1 MSRATVASV
10 MNREIIEA
18 TYHQWRLDPSSVDP
32 SWSYFFEGF
41 EAGLAAMGDSA
52 SQPVAALVSKPSQPA
67 SEDGRDARDHLGIS
81 RLIHRYRDLGHLVA
95 DLNPLQPAP
104 DKDSPLLA
112 VEQFNLSNE
121 DLDRQFD
128 CSEFY
133 GMERA
138 SLRELLDVLRETYC
152 RTIGVEFTHLQDP
165 EMRRWLAQRMEVGR
179 NRGEFT
185 KERRILVLSQLLAA
199 ERFEDFLHRK
209 FIGQKRFSLEGG
221 EALVPLLDSFI
232 AACPG
237 MGVGEV
243 VLGMAHRGRLN
254 VLVNTLG
261 KPFEEVFAEFE
272 ENYDPSTMGGDG
284 DVKYHLG
291 YSNDRVYK
299 NGKVHLTLTPNPS
312 HLEAVNPVVEGRVR
326 AKQMRITDRERKKV
340 LPLLIHGDAA
350 FAGQG
355 IVAETL
361 NLSGLPGYTTGGTV
375 HLVINNQIG
384 FTTVPADAR
393 STFHCT
399 DMAKIIQAPIFHVN
413 GDDPEACA
421 YLAELALEFRQTF
434 RRDVVIDIVC
444 YRKYGHNE
452 GDEPAFTQPVMY
464 GKIRSRL
471 TPPKLYAS
479 RLESSGVIDSELL
492 GKLSE
497 EVEAKLQAALD
508 KERGGV
514 MHYKGMPGFEGTWK
528 GMTNRFSYEPA
539 LTSLSLEALEK
550 VAVGVS
556 RFPETFQPNPKV
568 RDLLAGRTKAIL
580 EDKPFD
586 WGAGEMYAFGSL
598 VLEGTRIR
606 ISGQDCRRGTFSHRH
621 AVLYDLR
628 DGHSFCPLEH
638 LSSDQERFK
647 VYDSLLSEAAVLGF
661 EFGYSMDAPDSLVI
675 WEAQFGDFV
684 NGAQSIIDQF
694 IVASESKWKRD
705 SGLVMLLPHGYEGQG
720 PEHSSA
726 RLERFLQLC
735 AEDNIQVAYP
745 TSPAQYFHL
754 LRRQVKRNFRKPIVV
769 MSPKSLLR
777 HKLCT
782 SSRADLLNGGFRE
795 VLDDPKQ
802 VDPSRVRRLLIC
814 SGKVFYDLHEERER
828 RNLDDVAILRVEQ
841 IYPLHEELLA
851 SLLGKYRHAATV
863 AWVQEESQNMGAWS
877 FIEPRLRTM
886 GVSIQYVGRDA
897 SASPAT
903 GVKKVH
909 EKEQKELVEQA
920 LTGSLTHLVRA
931 NFPKAKSGDTGGTQR
946 ELAGAKAH

>member
-1 MSRATVASV
+1 MSRATVASP
-10 MNREIIEA
+10 MNREIIES
-18 TYHQWRLDPSSVDP
+18 TYQQWRLDPSSVDP
-32 SWSYFFEGF
+32 SWSFFFEGF
-41 EAGLAAMGDSA
+41 EAGLAAS
-52 SQPVAALVSKPSQPA
+52 VAPGQEGNGHAIPPSQ
-67 SEDGRDARDHLGIS
+67 SQNGESKDARDHLGLS

-95 DLNPLQPAP
+95 DLNPLYPAP
-104 DKDSPLLA
+104 DKNNPLLA
-112 VEQFNLSNE
+112 IEQFNLSSE
-121 DLDRQFD
+121 DLGRHFD
-128 CSEFY
+128 CSGFF
-133 GMERA
+133 GLGRA
-138 SLRELLDVLRETYC
+138 TLAELLAALQETYC
-152 RTIGVEFTHLQDP
+152 STIGVEFTHLQDP
-165 EMRRWLAQRMEVGR
+165 EMRRWLAQRMEVRR
-179 NRGEFT
+179 NKGDFNRDR
-185 KERRILVLSQLLAA
+185 KVLVLTQLLAA

-221 EALVPLLDSFI
+221 EALIPLLDSFI
-232 AACPG
+232 ASCPA

-254 VLVNTLG
+254 VLVNTMG

-272 ENYDPSTMGGDG
+272 ENYDPSTIGGDG

-291 YSNDRVYK
+291 YSNDRAY
-299 NGKVHLTLTPNPS
+299 GASKVHLTLTPNPS

-326 AKQMRITDRERKKV
+326 AKQMRITDRDRKKV

-384 FTTVPADAR
+384 FTTIPADAR

-434 RRDVVIDIVC
+434 KRDVVIDIVC

-464 GKIRSRL
+464 GKIRNRP

-479 RLESSGVIDSELL
+479 RLESAGVIDGLLL
-492 GKLSE
+492 GQMSE
-497 EVEAKLQAALD
+497 EVEARMQAALD
-508 KERGGV
+508 RERGGAT
-514 MHYKGMPGFEGTWK
+514 HYKGMPTFEGTWK
-528 GMTNRFSYEPA
+528 GMTNRFSHDAAPTN
-539 LTSLSLEALEK
+539 LPLDLLGK

-556 RFPETFQPNPKV
+556 RFPETFQPNSKV
-568 RDLLAGRTKAIL
+568 RELLANRTRAIL

-586 WGAGEMYAFGSL
+586 WGAAEMYAFGSL

-621 AVLYDLR
+621 AVIYDAR

-661 EFGYSMDAPDSLVI
+661 EFGYSLDAPDSLVI
-675 WEAQFGDFV
+675 WEAQFGDFA

-694 IVASESKWKRD
+694 VVASESKWKRD

-726 RLERFLQLC
+726 RMERFLQLC
-735 AEDNIQVAYP
+735 AEDNIQVLYP
-745 TSPAQYFHL
+745 TTPAQIFHL
-754 LRRQVKRNFRKPIVV
+754 LRRQVKRNFRKPAVV

-777 HKLCT
+777 HRLVTSTRSELT
-782 SSRADLLNGGFRE
+782 SSGFQE
-795 VLDDPKQ
+795 ILDDPRK
-802 VDPSRVRRLLIC
+802 VNPDGVRRLLLC

-828 RNLDDVAILRVEQ
+828 RKLEDVAIVRVEQ
-841 IYPLHEELLA
+841 IYPLHEARLA
-851 SLLGKYRHAATV
+851 EVLAKYSRAATV

-877 FIEPRLRTM
+877 FIEPRLRAM
-886 GVSIQYVGRDA
+886 GVHIQYVGRDA

-909 EKEQKELVEQA
+909 EKEQKELVDQA
-920 LTGSLTHLVRA
+920 LTGSISHLVRA
-931 NFPKAKSGDTGGTQR
+931 N
-946 ELAGAKAH
+946 GAKFKQGGPAGPLEMAGSRVN

>member
-1 MSRATVASV
+1 MSRATVASP
-10 MNREIIEA
+10 MNREIIES
-18 TYHQWRLDPSSVDP
+18 TYQQWRLDPSSVDP
-32 SWSYFFEGF
+32 SWSFFFEGF
-41 EAGLAAMGDSA
+41 EAGLAAS
-52 SQPVAALVSKPSQPA
+52 VAPGQEGNGHAIPPSQ
-67 SEDGRDARDHLGIS
+67 SQNGESKDARDHLGIS

-95 DLNPLQPAP
+95 DLNPLYPAP
-104 DKDSPLLA
+104 DKNNPLLA
-112 VEQFNLSNE
+112 IEQFNLSSE
-121 DLDRQFD
+121 DLGRHFD
-128 CSEFY
+128 CSGFF
-133 GMERA
+133 GLGRA
-138 SLRELLDVLRETYC
+138 TLAELLAALQETYC
-152 RTIGVEFTHLQDP
+152 STIGVEFTHLQDP
-165 EMRRWLAQRMEVGR
+165 EMRRWLAQRMEVRR
-179 NRGEFT
+179 NKGDFNRDR
-185 KERRILVLSQLLAA
+185 KVLVLTQLLAA

-221 EALVPLLDSFI
+221 EALIPLLDSFI
-232 AACPG
+232 ASCPA

-254 VLVNTLG
+254 VLVNTMG

-272 ENYDPSTMGGDG
+272 ENYDPSTIGGDG

-291 YSNDRVYK
+291 YSNDRAY
-299 NGKVHLTLTPNPS
+299 GASKVHLTLTPNPS

-326 AKQMRITDRERKKV
+326 AKQMRITDRDRKKV

-384 FTTVPADAR
+384 FTTIPADAR

-434 RRDVVIDIVC
+434 KRDVVIDIVC

-464 GKIRSRL
+464 GKIRNRP

-479 RLESSGVIDSELL
+479 RLESAGVIDGLLL
-492 GKLSE
+492 GQLSE
-497 EVEAKLQAALD
+497 EVEARMQAALD
-508 KERGGV
+508 RERGGAT
-514 MHYKGMPGFEGTWK
+514 HYKGMPTFEGTWK
-528 GMTNRFSYEPA
+528 GMTNRFSHDPA
-539 LTSLSLEALEK
+539 PTNLPLDLLEK

-556 RFPETFQPNPKV
+556 RFPETFQPNSKV
-568 RDLLAGRTKAIL
+568 RELLANRTRAIL

-586 WGAGEMYAFGSL
+586 WGAAEMYAFGSL

-621 AVLYDLR
+621 AVIYDAR

-661 EFGYSMDAPDSLVI
+661 EFGYSLDAPDSLVI
-675 WEAQFGDFV
+675 WEAQFGDFA

-694 IVASESKWKRD
+694 VVASESKWKRD

-726 RLERFLQLC
+726 RMERFLQLC
-735 AEDNIQVAYP
+735 AEDNIQVLYP
-745 TSPAQYFHL
+745 TTPAQIFHL
-754 LRRQVKRNFRKPIVV
+754 LRRQVKRNFRKPAVV

-777 HKLCT
+777 HRLVTSTRSELT
-782 SSRADLLNGGFRE
+782 SSGFQE
-795 VLDDPKQ
+795 ILDDPSK
-802 VDPSRVRRLLIC
+802 VNPDGVRRLLLC

-828 RNLDDVAILRVEQ
+828 RKLEDVAIVRVEQ
-841 IYPLHEELLA
+841 IYPLHEARLA
-851 SLLGKYRHAATV
+851 EVLAKYSRAATV
-863 AWVQEESQNMGAWS
+863 AWVQEESQNMWAWS
-877 FIEPRLRTM
+877 FIEPRLRAM
-886 GVSIQYVGRDA
+886 GVHVQYVGRDA

-909 EKEQKELVEQA
+909 EKEQKELVDQA
-920 LTGSLTHLVRA
+920 LTGSISHLVRA
-931 NFPKAKSGDTGGTQR
+931 N
-946 ELAGAKAH
+946 GAKFKQGGPAGPLEMAGSRVN

>member
-1 MSRATVASV
+1 
-10 MNREIIEA
+10 
-18 TYHQWRLDPSSVDP
+18 
-32 SWSYFFEGF
+32 
-41 EAGLAAMGDSA
+41 
-52 SQPVAALVSKPSQPA
+52 
-67 SEDGRDARDHLGIS
+67 
-81 RLIHRYRDLGHLVA
+81 LVA

-104 DKDSPLLA
+104 DKNSPLLA
-112 VEQFNLSNE
+112 LEQFNLSTD

-128 CSEFY
+128 CSEFF
-133 GMERA
+133 GMGQA
-138 SLRELLDVLRETYC
+138 PLRGLVAALQETYC
-152 RTIGVEFTHLQDP
+152 GTIGVEFTHLQDP
-165 EMRRWLAQRMEVGR
+165 EMRRWLAERMEVRR
-179 NRGEFT
+179 NQGDFT
-185 KERRILVLSQLLAA
+185 RERKIAVLTQLLAA

-221 EALVPLLDSFI
+221 EALIPLLDSFI
-232 AACPG
+232 ASCPA

-254 VLVNTLG
+254 VLVNTMG
-261 KPFEEVFAEFE
+261 KPFEDVFAEFE
-272 ENYDPSTMGGDG
+272 ENYDPSTIGGDG

-291 YSNDRVYK
+291 YSNDRVYG
-299 NGKVHLTLTPNPS
+299 NGTVHLTLTPNPS

-421 YLAELALEFRQTF
+421 YLAELAIEFRQAF
-434 RRDVVIDIVC
+434 KRDVVIDIVC

-464 GKIRSRL
+464 GNIRQRP
-471 TPPKLYAS
+471 TPPALYAS
-479 RLESSGVIDSELL
+479 RLEAAGVIGPDLL

-497 EVEAKLQAALD
+497 EVEARLQAALD
-508 KERGGV
+508 KERGGGIN
-514 MHYKGMPGFEGTWK
+514 YKGMPGFEGTWK
-528 GMTNRFSYEPA
+528 GMTNRFSFDPA
-539 LTSLSLEALEK
+539 PTSLPLDVLEK
-550 VAVGVS
+550 VAVGIS
-556 RFPETFQPNPKV
+556 RFPESFQPNPKV
-568 RDLLAGRTKAIL
+568 RDLLANRTKAIL

-586 WGAGEMYAFGSL
+586 WGAAEMYAFGSL

-606 ISGQDCRRGTFSHRH
+606 VSGQDCRRGTFSHRH
-621 AVLYDLR
+621 AVIYDAR
-628 DGHSFCPLEH
+628 DGHSYCPLEH

-661 EFGYSMDAPDSLVI
+661 EFGYSLDAPDSLVI
-675 WEAQFGDFV
+675 WEAQFGDFA

-735 AEDNIQVAYP
+735 AEENIQVVYP
-745 TSPAQYFHL
+745 TTPAQLFHL
-754 LRRQVKRNFRKPIVV
+754 LRRQVKRNFRKPVVV

-777 HKLCT
+777 HKMVT
-782 SSRADLLNGGFRE
+782 STRADLLQGGFQE
-795 VLDDPKQ
+795 ILDDPRQ

-814 SGKVFYDLHEERER
+814 SGKVFYDLHEERDR
-828 RNLDDVAILRVEQ
+828 RKLDDVAILRLEQ
-841 IYPLHEELLA
+841 IYPLREARLAELLA
-851 SLLGKYRHAATV
+851 KYRHAATI
-863 AWVQEESQNMGAWS
+863 AWVQEESQNMGAWF
-877 FIEPRLRTM
+877 FIEPRLRAM
-886 GVSIQYVGRDA
+886 GVNIQYVGRDA

-909 EKEQKELVEQA
+909 EKEQKEVVEHA
-920 LTGSLTHLVRA
+920 LTGSITHLVRA
-931 NFPKAKSGDTGGTQR
+931 NAPKAKAGESSQGR
-946 ELAGAKAH
+946 ELAAAKGN